1 MMSDKPTCKRLL
13 KASMLEEQI
22 RQEFEKRQN
31 HEQDIDN
38 GYFDDD
44 EVESYLHFLIREHA
58 NDWSVI
64 EDRPS
69 KLNKKR

>member
-1 MMSDKPTCKRLL
+1 MTEHPVHDKGNTNHVT
-13 KASMLEEQI
+13 AVFQD
-22 RQEFEKRQN
+22 RQKQ
-31 HEQDIDN
+31 EQDIDN
-38 GYFDDD
+38 GYFDDE